1 MIWELMCT
9 ERYVSATPMMYGGAP
24 EDCDEAD
31 RYIYGKELITP
42 PGELHW
48 SDIQQGQ
55 IIKKKYSE
63 VYHLPV
69 IEYSFLCPKF

>member
-1 MIWELMCT
+1 MCT

-42 PGELHW
+42 PGELH
-48 SDIQQGQ
+48 
-55 IIKKKYSE
+55 
-63 VYHLPV
+63 
-69 IEYSFLCPKF
+69 